1 MNKFLIAAGAGA
13 LLIVAQT
20 AVSAAYNPLD
30 RVSAAAKVDV
40 TAPAPAATA
49 TIAERDYTAFA
60 DTLVRADAASEEV
73 KTARPA
79 NEPVVADRVSG
90 EPTSY
95 NSLITQATTQSEF
108 EAYVRDYNEFLEC
121 GYGTCGGWPYI
132 PIALGIG
139 TAAWAIS
146 DDGGDSD

>member
-60 DTLVRADAASEEV
+60 DTLVRADAASDEV

-95 NSLITQATTQSEF
+95 NSLITQATTQSEL
-108 EAYVRDYNEFLEC
+108 EAYAQEYGEFLRC
-121 GYGTCGGWPYI
+121 GYGFCGNWAYI
-132 PIALGIG
+132 PIGSV
-139 TAAWAIS
+139 AAYAAYEII